1 MYARGFAGS
10 WPNSER
16 TSECVSPTDAKHRVS
31 GAAARGLPSS
41 HPLRRWNN
49 EEGSFAGCGAARMSA
64 SEPNSSAPS
73 PMIIASPRVEGPPET
88 PGRRG
93 PERRKWPQHS
103 SEPSALT
110 VDFPPAISTPL
121 SGERRS
127 SVGELLDM
135 ESRQAC
141 SRSRSPQAPHSL
153 RQAGAPS
160 GVGLTIECSP
170 RLSRRA
176 PAAPGPRHTAL
187 ALTVVRCCAAARASK
202 A

>member
-1 MYARGFAGS
+1 MIYVICMRVGLLAHGPSVF
-10 WPNSER
+10 
-16 TSECVSPTDAKHRVS
+16 SPTDAKHRVS